1 MPDLA
6 EDRRLKAF
14 GIALLVLSGLGFA
27 WLADHAAAQWPPA
40 VDRLAVFVAGV
51 AVSVNLLVAGVLVV
65 AAGCGGS
72 RPWRDPRRRR
82 AVLLQVLLANVL
94 VPAVLYGMLTAEAS
108 TEAALAE
115 GGWDVAFSLGGTA
128 LGLVAWRMWRRA
140 QRNEA
145 PDAAEAMAAD
155 PRPPVLYLRSFQDD
169 GVPVLDDGGSTLARR
184 FMALLAPQT
193 PEQELAIILNQ
204 VGPVVAIGKPGEPLP
219 ELGAARLYVD
229 DSRWQAEV
237 ATLMRRA
244 ALVVVRV
251 GASPGVLWEI
261 DQALEVIP
269 RQRLVLTVLGG
280 AAVAPALVERL
291 ERELGR
297 DLAAA
302 LPQPLPTDWI
312 ERAWQGPRRRL
323 GGVVCFGADGAPRT
337 VPVSLWPPWGRDMFT
352 VVMLRP
358 SAMPLRR
365 AWRQVFAILGI
376 EAGAMSGRPSRAM
389 AVVLAILFGW
399 VGAHWFYLGNRRR
412 GWTYVLLLPLALASA
427 FCAYYDALRF
437 VWVDRATFDARFV
450 GTPQS

>member
-6 EDRRLKAF
+6 EDKRLKAA

-65 AAGCGGS
+65 AAGCGGA

-94 VPAVLYGMLTAEAS
+94 VPAVLYGMPTSEAS

-169 GVPVLDDGGSTLARR
+169 GVPVLDDGGSTLTRR

-193 PEQELAIILNQ
+193 PEQELAIILSK

-280 AAVAPALVERL
+280 TAVAPALVERL

-297 DLAAA
+297 DLAGA
-302 LPQPLPTDWI
+302 LPQPLPTD
-312 ERAWQGPRRRL
+312 
-323 GGVVCFGADGAPRT
+323 
-337 VPVSLWPPWGRDMFT
+337 
-352 VVMLRP
+352 
-358 SAMPLRR
+358 
-365 AWRQVFAILGI
+365 
-376 EAGAMSGRPSRAM
+376 
-389 AVVLAILFGW
+389 
-399 VGAHWFYLGNRRR
+399 
-412 GWTYVLLLPLALASA
+412 
-427 FCAYYDALRF
+427 
-437 VWVDRATFDARFV
+437 WVDRATFDARFV
-450 GTPQS
+450 GMPQS

>member
-1 MPDLA
+1 MADLA
-6 EDRRLKAF
+6 EDRRLKAG
-14 GIALLVLSGLGFA
+14 GIALLVLSGLGLA

-40 VDRLAVFVAGV
+40 VDQLTVFLAGV

-94 VPAVLYGMLTAEAS
+94 VPAVLYGMLTSDAS
-108 TEAALAE
+108 TEAALAA
-115 GGWDVAFSLGGTA
+115 GGWDIGFSLVGTV
-128 LGLVAWRMWRRA
+128 LGLIAWRIWRRA

-145 PDAAEAMAAD
+145 PDAVEAMAAD

-169 GVPVLDDGGSTLARR
+169 GAPMLDDGGSTLARR
-184 FMALLAPQT
+184 FMALLAPQS
-193 PEQELAIILNQ
+193 PEQELAIILGK

-229 DSRWQAEV
+229 HSRWQAEV
-237 ATLMRRA
+237 AALMSRA

-261 DQALEVIP
+261 DQALKVIP

-280 AAVAPALVERL
+280 AAVAPALAARL
-291 ERELGR
+291 ESELGQ

-302 LPQPLPTDWI
+302 LPQPLPADWVA
-312 ERAWQGPRRRL
+312 RAWQGPRRRL
-323 GGVVCFGADGAPRT
+323 GGVVCFGADGAPLA
-337 VPVSLWPPWGRDMFT
+337 VPVSMWPLWGRDMLTMF
-352 VVMLRP
+352 MFRP

-376 EAGAMSGRPSRAM
+376 EAGSMSGRPSRAV
-389 AVVLAILFGW
+389 AVVLAVLLGW
-399 VGAHWFYLGNRRR
+399 VGAHWFYLGSRRR
-412 GWTYVLLLPLALASA
+412 GWVYVALLPVAAMLAL
-427 FCAYYDALRF
+427 YDALRF
-437 VWVDRATFDARFV
+437 VWVDRATFDSRFV
-450 GTPQS
+450 GKPQS